1 MVRKMANVIQFL
13 KCIYIHIGHGNM
25 DEEYEMGG
33 AVLGTTT
40 QEKDLRVI
48 FSDYLTV

>member
-1 MVRKMANVIQFL
+1 MLFSFRKC
-13 KCIYIHIGHGNM
+13 KYIHIGLGNM
-25 DEEYEMGG
+25 DEKYEMGG

>member
-1 MVRKMANVIQFL
+1 MLLNFG
-13 KCIYIHIGHGNM
+13 KCKCMNIGYGNM

-40 QEKDLRVI
+40 QEKDFGVT
-48 FSDYLTV
+48 FSEYMTV